1 MPNCARPGHPLGDFN
16 IQNMMNTRKQIR
28 NLNFEELTKACGCDR
43 DAQNWLKVAVDPFH
57 DFNVQLA
64 GLPDNDSQS
73 SAIQMVPKV
82 YTISAPAGLA
92 ANETWS
98 AHIATLPLA
107 STHDCRSY
115 YRNDT
120 NGTLGDAAIT
130 LASDG
135 QGGELGT
142 VTVITHGDAVGTSG
156 YNNLSYP
163 ADENQARNF
172 GTGSTREFKAFS
184 LDDDNNK
191 TMKKLI
197 AGGFEVH
204 NDTAALHKQG
214 SVTVYSSGQ
223 GSQREAALL
232 RDGDGAT
239 TYNEQYIRKSRQ
251 PPGSKAEAGAMPD
264 SRTFE
269 AADGCYVPIRLGDDT
284 HYAISSRSTYITESA
299 DSSLVD
305 TRPAGYATTPFTF
318 NVGYSRDYQANHRP
332 LDIETTGAYFSGLSP
347 ETTLT
352 LSIKFVIELCPTS
365 SNQAMLYMASPT
377 AMYCPRAIELYHQL
391 IRSLPPGVPVS
402 FNDKGDWF
410 RMATKVMADV
420 APLVSPFLTA
430 INPELGLAAT
440 VGGQIAQVAHNAAT
454 TKKNSAA
461 PTQRS
466 SKPPPMAKTMSKPNV
481 GRSLARK

>member
-1 MPNCARPGHPLGDFN
+1 M
-16 IQNMMNTRKQIR
+16 
-28 NLNFEELTKACGCDR
+28 NFEELTKACGCDR
-43 DAQNWLKVAVDPFH
+43 DAQNWLKVALDPFH
-57 DFNVQLA
+57 DYNVQLA

-82 YTISAPAGLA
+82 IQITAPPNLA

-98 AHIATLPLA
+98 AHIAALPIA
-107 STHDCRSY
+107 STHEARTY
-115 YRNDT
+115 HRNPT
-120 NGTLGDAAIT
+120 VGSVGDAAIT
-130 LASDG
+130 LDSS
-135 QGGELGT
+135 GESGKLGT
-142 VTVITHGDAVGTSG
+142 ITCITHGDNVGPHGVS
-156 YNNLSYP
+156 NLSYP
-163 ADENQARNF
+163 ANEFQSNEF
-172 GTGSTREFKAFS
+172 GTGSTREFTAVS
-184 LDDDNNK
+184 LDDNNDR

-204 NDTAALHKQG
+204 NDTASLYKQG

-223 GSQREAALL
+223 GSQREAALV
-232 RDGDGAT
+232 RDGSSSTNYWD
-239 TYNEQYIRKSRQ
+239 QQVRKSRQ
-251 PPGSKAEAGAMPD
+251 PPGSKAEAGSMPD

-269 AADGCYVPIRLGDDT
+269 AADGCYVPLRLGDDT
-284 HYAISSRSTYITESA
+284 HYSIATRSTYITESA
-299 DSSLVD
+299 DSSAVS
-305 TRPAGYATTPFTF
+305 TQPAGYCITPFTADL
-318 NVGYSRDYQANHRP
+318 GYDEEYQANHRP

-352 LSIKFVIELCPTS
+352 LSVKFVIELCPTA

-377 AMYCPRAIELYHQL
+377 AMYCPRALELYHQL
-391 IRSLPPGVPVS
+391 VRSLPPGVPVS

-430 INPELGLAAT
+430 LNPELGIAT
-440 VGGQIAQVAHNAAT
+440 NVAGQIAQVAHNASAS
-454 TKKNSAA
+454 KRSSAAAA

-466 SKPPPMAKTMSKPNV
+466 SKPAPMAKTMSKPNV